1 MSVEKAIEARNQLL
15 DEANAIEVAAEECL
29 SEMTVP
35 ALNEAVG
42 MLVGIRRLN
51 KEIDE
56 TFDDLIA
63 TAHKAHKTATTRK
76 KKFSVPLTAAEGIIK
91 GKIKEYYA
99 WESKQQSEEYSEK
112 KAEARDAAATVRI
125 AEVEG
130 LREEGMLDQAE
141 ALASSPLAITPV
153 PRPAATK
160 AKGIALAETWK
171 AVVEDEEELFKF
183 ILANPEWHHL
193 ISINMKELNTL
204 ARMQKDAMNMPGVYA
219 ESNRGVTIRLPA
231 EE

>member
-1 MSVEKAIEARNQLL
+1 MSVEEAIEQRNQLL

-29 SEMTVP
+29 SENTVP
-35 ALNEAVG
+35 ELKRATE

-51 KEIDE
+51 KEIDA

-63 TAHKAHKTATTRK
+63 TAYKAHKTATTRK
-76 KKFSVPLTAAEGIIK
+76 KKFSAPLTAAEGIIK
-91 GKIKEYYA
+91 GKIKNYYA
-99 WESKQQSEEYSEK
+99 WENAKQSEEYSDK
-112 KAEARDAAATVRI
+112 MVRARDAAGKVRV

-130 LREEGMLDQAE
+130 LREEGMLEQAE

-153 PRPAATK
+153 PRPAPTK
-160 AKGIALAETWK
+160 AKGIILAETWK
-171 AVVEDEEELFKF
+171 AVVVDEEEFFKF

-204 ARMQKDAMNMPGVYA
+204 ARMQKEAMNMPGVHA
-219 ESNRGVTIRLPA
+219 EVNRGVTIKLPP